1 MTPKKYLLLAAWLL
15 ANLPIAPIP
24 ACTTLLVGKD
34 ATIDGSMIFARNN
47 DEHDALSVN
56 SLYRHAKSR
65 GPYQFQGNAGSFS
78 FTSNRGSLAYTALPN
93 AKYVGTARI
102 SYEEAGINEHGLTI
116 SATETIYNSS
126 HALAVDPYVDSGIT
140 EDGITSVILA
150 QAKTARDAVRLLGR
164 IVERQGAGEGF
175 GVAFGDRQ
183 GIWYFETASGHH
195 WLARK
200 LPNHAYFVSA
210 NQGRFQEVNLK
221 DTRTTLASPGLRRF
235 AVRHHLWE
243 PRTEPFNFLRSFVS
257 DTPHDATYN
266 YPRVERLISRY
277 SGIDV
282 AAQAPYFP
290 VFLKPNRK
298 LSVWDVAS
306 GLRDHYQGTS
316 NDPYQTR
323 NPAAPYRPMAV
334 LRTAHS
340 HIMQKRPDF
349 PKDLGTVLYLA
360 LGMEDLAPYLPIYN
374 GLPTIPRALQIQTSL
389 NDEEALYWNVRKMQA
404 LVFQNYPK
412 YAPWAHQVIQDFEQE
427 IQQRQIALESAYRA
441 QYRKH
446 LTVARTHIQAFTDTL
461 IAEAKRRLDG
471 VSARIIA
478 DLGMP
483 APTHDDIIQMLIE
496 AEKKH
501 HYGGA

>member
-1 MTPKKYLLLAAWLL
+1 MSKHYLLLAAWLVVS
-15 ANLPIAPIP
+15 ASTIP
-24 ACTTLLVGKD
+24 PASACTTILVGRD
-34 ATIDGSMIFARNN
+34 ATADGSTIIARNN

-65 GPYQFQGNAGSFS
+65 GPYQFQGNAGGFS
-78 FTSNRGSLAYTALPN
+78 YTSKRGALAYTALPY
-93 AKYVGTARI
+93 ARYVGSSRI

-116 SATETIYNSS
+116 SATETIYNSDR
-126 HALAVDPYVDSGIT
+126 ALAVDPYVESGIT
-140 EDGITSVILA
+140 EDGIASVILA
-150 QAKTARDAVRLLGR
+150 QAKSAREGVRLLGR

-175 GVAFGDRQ
+175 GVAFGDRH

-200 LPNHAYFVSA
+200 LPHHAYFVSA
-210 NQGRFQEVNLK
+210 NQGRFQEVNLQSA
-221 DTRTTLASPGLRRF
+221 RTTLASPRLLRF
-235 AVRHHLWE
+235 AAQHQLWQ
-243 PRTEPFNFLRSFVS
+243 PRTEAFNFLRSFVA

-277 SGIDV
+277 SGLDV
-282 AAQAPYFP
+282 SAQAPYFP
-290 VFLKPNRK
+290 VFLKPSRK
-298 LSVWDVAS
+298 LTVWDVAD

-323 NPAAPYRPMAV
+323 NPTAPYRPMAV

-340 HIMQKRPDF
+340 HLLQQRPDL
-349 PKDLGTVLYLA
+349 PKDIGTVLYLA
-360 LGMEDLAPYLPIYN
+360 LGMEDLAPYLPLYN
-374 GLPTIPRALQIQTSL
+374 GLPTIPRALQIQASL

-412 YAPWAHQVIQDFEQE
+412 YAPWAHEVIRDFERE
-427 IQQRQIALESAYRA
+427 IQQGQTALESAYRA
-441 QYRKH
+441 QYRKQP
-446 LTVARTHIQAFTDTL
+446 TAARAQIQDFTDHL

-471 VSARIIA
+471 VSARIAA
-478 DLGMP
+478 DLGIP
-483 APTHDDIIQMLIE
+483 APSHDDIIRMLNE
-496 AEKKH
+496 AEKTY